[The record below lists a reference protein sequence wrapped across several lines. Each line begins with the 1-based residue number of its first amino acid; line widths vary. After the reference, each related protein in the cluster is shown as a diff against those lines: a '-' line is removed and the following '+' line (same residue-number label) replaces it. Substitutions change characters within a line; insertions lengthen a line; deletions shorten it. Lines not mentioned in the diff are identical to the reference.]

1 MYDGT
6 PLEPAQQPWF
16 CFWNSTINEF
26 FIYLNED
33 APEEPSSTTATYAKY
48 AKHTTISEYSPIT
61 TPFTD
66 DSATSGL
73 ALQELT
79 VTTGTSPPSPTATT
93 FQAYNPTYP
102 GRAANPTSTSGSKK
116 RSYESSAS
124 NISNY
129 PKLIKMVE
137 KRKPL
142 DPNEIHVEPYC
153 QKMQV
158 LDNWEIVPIAT
169 VETICIEEI
178 QYPTSAF
185 TGIDDKRKSKRDEF
199 RDVVS
204 DLESYCICEWT
215 SQ

>member
-1 MYDGT
+1 MTTPYEYD
-6 PLEPAQQPWF
+6 
-16 CFWNSTINEF
+16 
-26 FIYLNED
+26 
-33 APEEPSSTTATYAKY
+33 STT
-48 AKHTTISEYSPIT
+48 
-61 TPFTD
+61 
-66 DSATSGL
+66 SGV

-79 VTTGTSPPSPTATT
+79 ETTGTTSSLPTATT
-93 FQAYNPTYP
+93 FQAYNPTYNS
-102 GRAANPTSTSGSKK
+102 RAANATPTSQHKK

-142 DPNEIHVEPYC
+142 DPNEVHVQPYC

-158 LDNWEIVPIAT
+158 LDNCEIVAIPT

-178 QYPTSAF
+178 QYPTSAS
-185 TGIDDKRKSKRDEF
+185 TGTSNKKAKREDL
-199 RDVVS
+199 RDVVA